1 MTPRG
6 SLQRSR
12 VASSSLLVPSGQP
25 QRKSRTRYYL
35 GSPGLCSGRA
45 NMTICLFDDSGS
57 VAAPAG
63 NDPLSNRYREAATAF
78 RALSRRCL
86 CGQCRAAV
94 VHFDLVGGC
103 GPTLTRWP
111 LSGALTTALTTP
123 ARAEGSS
130 LIGPSLAEV
139 SRLVEHDDGKS
150 DLRLVV
156 FSDFELFDP
165 DGDRLLADMA
175 RFPGSVHV
183 VVLGTSAR
191 VAFDPVVQV
200 TRLTHDSAPGAAAR
214 ALLRSLSAG
223 RIGARVPDE
232 PPTED
237 LP

>member
-1 MTPRG
+1 MTPHG

-12 VASSSLLVPSGQP
+12 VASSSLVVTSGRP
-25 QRKSRTRYYL
+25 QRESRRRYEL

-45 NMTICLFDDSGS
+45 NLTICLFDDSGS

-63 NDPLSNRYREAATAF
+63 NDPLSNRYREASTAF
-78 RALSRRCL
+78 HSLARRCL

-94 VHFDLVGGC
+94 LHFDLVGGC
-103 GPTLTRWP
+103 GPTSTRWP
-111 LSGALTTALTTP
+111 LAKALTAALTTP
-123 ARAEGSS
+123 PQAAGAS

-139 SRLVEHDDGKS
+139 SRLVEQDDGRS

-165 DGDRLLADMA
+165 DADRLLADMA
-175 RFPGSVHV
+175 RFPGSVHA
-183 VVLGTSAR
+183 VVLGTSTR

-200 TRLTHDSAPGAAAR
+200 THLTYGSAPGAAAR

-232 PPTED
+232 PATED